1 MANVVPAIENPTAC
15 PLFLSKNV
23 FNATKDAAIANPVPN
38 PNTYINFIYLTMN
51 NPCVE
56 N

>member
-23 FNATKDAAIANPVPN
+23 FNATKDAAIVNPVPN
-38 PNTYINFIYLTMN
+38 PNTCIDFIYLTMN
-51 NPCVE
+51 KNE
-56 N
+56 